1 MFPRSRFLRE
11 ETRSGQA
18 GAQELWRQTQGR
30 EPGDQG
36 GYSEASMSPLHAPAP
51 LPRALAL
58 FSKYFRISNILLLI
72 LYYLIL
78 FTALGDK

>member
-30 EPGDQG
+30 EPGGQG
-36 GYSEASMSPLHAPAP
+36 GYSEASMSPLHAPAL
-51 LPRALAL
+51 LPRAL